1 VLKAAANR
9 AELDLDESKR
19 DLQRR
24 LRQLE
29 PRQLLSAAALY
40 ALHAVSGPITDY
52 TSDSKPSQAAIELLQ
67 SLVLAIP
74 AEEQGREAT
83 LQDSLG
89 KCVELAESCIDA
101 LGTRAYADLAETEGS
116 RSHAVVGR
124 ESARLHTRI
133 LRNWA
138 FPQHMR
144 EIVRDLFAPIECH
157 VAADLGFTI
166 GDLLSFCDNVMDASC
181 DRIATLRGAIAI
193 GFQRTTLRGTIEAW
207 CELVGAGKNEAT
219 TFLERL
225 RGLRLPVRLL
235 RFIALAFFHQ
245 FFPNCYT
252 FDREELQS
260 LFPGAIDQSTLDA
273 LLKTLSHRFGDLKS
287 IPFEHLATQS
297 PIRVKP
303 LIALDDRTYFVPI
316 VGLFN
321 SFFLEISEALLKPY
335 ERLWN
340 RYLDRRATYLEETL
354 SRRFGGAFPQAV
366 VERNISW
373 DDPQSGQR
381 FETDLVV
388 ALGPIAL
395 VVEAKSGRVSDSAR
409 RGSESR
415 LKRDFERLVD
425 EPAAQSSRF
434 AGILEDAAE
443 DLDVKLRS
451 GKTVRLPASNIRR
464 AVCVSL
470 TLDWLPAHTLCWS
483 ALVKAGLVDPQR
495 RPLVSLSLA
504 DLIVVFDA
512 LESPAMRLHYFWRRS
527 EWEQR
532 VHYSGDEEDLLVYY
546 LSSSLSTP
554 VSEGDRKPQMN
565 FTAQSNE
572 LRRYYMAKW
581 ADSPFEVPRP
591 RRLLTD
597 WWGALVER
605 VQSLERTEKWE
616 IAACLLDAGY
626 LDQQEMEK
634 QILEA
639 VAFVRRH
646 GNQGGRDAVVMTTP
660 RTESHCALVGYAYR
674 DLNREDRN
682 AAANRLMG
690 QAHEKCAVRRVV
702 LIGRDVERM
711 SEPYDF
717 LSFSDLDRRP
727 TIASSQVRVTARHAR
742 PM

>member
-1 VLKAAANR
+1 
-9 AELDLDESKR
+9 
-19 DLQRR
+19 
-24 LRQLE
+24 
-29 PRQLLSAAALY
+29 
-40 ALHAVSGPITDY
+40 
-52 TSDSKPSQAAIELLQ
+52 
-67 SLVLAIP
+67 
-74 AEEQGREAT
+74 
-83 LQDSLG
+83 
-89 KCVELAESCIDA
+89 
-101 LGTRAYADLAETEGS
+101 
-116 RSHAVVGR
+116 
-124 ESARLHTRI
+124 
-133 LRNWA
+133 
-138 FPQHMR
+138 
-144 EIVRDLFAPIECH
+144 
-157 VAADLGFTI
+157 
-166 GDLLSFCDNVMDASC
+166 MDASC

-470 TLDWLPAHTLCWS
+470 TLDWLPAHTLCS
-483 ALVKAGLVDPQR
+483 LI
-495 RPLVSLSLA
+495 LSL
-504 DLIVVFDA
+504 
-512 LESPAMRLHYFWRRS
+512 
-527 EWEQR
+527 
-532 VHYSGDEEDLLVYY
+532 YS
-546 LSSSLSTP
+546 
-554 VSEGDRKPQMN
+554 M
-565 FTAQSNE
+565 
-572 LRRYYMAKW
+572 
-581 ADSPFEVPRP
+581 
-591 RRLLTD
+591 
-597 WWGALVER
+597 
-605 VQSLERTEKWE
+605 
-616 IAACLLDAGY
+616 
-626 LDQQEMEK
+626 
-634 QILEA
+634 
-639 VAFVRRH
+639 H
-646 GNQGGRDAVVMTTP
+646 
-660 RTESHCALVGYAYR
+660 
-674 DLNREDRN
+674 
-682 AAANRLMG
+682 
-690 QAHEKCAVRRVV
+690 
-702 LIGRDVERM
+702 
-711 SEPYDF
+711 
-717 LSFSDLDRRP
+717 
-727 TIASSQVRVTARHAR
+727 
-742 PM
+742 